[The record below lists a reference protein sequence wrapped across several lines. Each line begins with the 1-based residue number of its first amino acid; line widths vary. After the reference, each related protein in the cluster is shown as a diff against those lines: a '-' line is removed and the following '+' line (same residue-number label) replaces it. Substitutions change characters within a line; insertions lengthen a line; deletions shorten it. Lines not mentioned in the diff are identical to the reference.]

1 MSLES
6 RSNSIKKNHSK
17 PYAAALSDL
26 SPFSTL
32 ACQVEATNT
41 WRKDLKSLFTRAGE
55 RFADVSWTS
64 GDQDDVSM
72 TDEEGRV
79 PSMRSSPSHR
89 ESVVWAHK
97 GEWDHILI
105 LSKDKANAEL
115 IISRSYSLRSCSQ
128 LLSG

>member
-1 MSLES
+1 MSSQS
-6 RSNSIKKNHSK
+6 RSNSIKINSSK

-32 ACQVEATNT
+32 ACQVEATNA
-41 WRKDLKSLFTRAGE
+41 WRKDLKSLFTRASE

-72 TDEEGRV
+72 TDEEGRA
-79 PSMRSSPSHR
+79 PFMRTSASSHR

-97 GEWDHILI
+97 GELKEERRGGGKGTYM
-105 LSKDKANAEL
+105 SF
-115 IISRSYSLRSCSQ
+115 YV
-128 LLSG
+128 